1 MERDEQRRTTE
12 AIILAAPEPIPLA
25 RLARLV
31 HCKQSVVKALVG
43 ELNGAY
49 VEHGRSF
56 EICEVAGGF
65 QIRTLPEFAATL
77 QNVQTARPL
86 RLSPAA
92 LETLAI
98 VAYRQPVTRA
108 EVEHVRGVDAGA
120 VMRSLLERNLVR
132 IAGHRDVAG
141 RPMLYG
147 TTKRFLEVLGLAS
160 LDDLPTLRD
169 LAELVPE
176 TAVAGASDDEM
187 EGSEDGPD
195 MAGGEGSRLYPL
207 STPEQPKQF
216 LDLYGGASLLAQ
228 TYARIRPLFE
238 PKDVFVATSHR
249 YAHWVKEQ
257 IPEISTTR
265 LVASNSTTWS

>member
-1 MERDEQRRTTE
+1 MEREEQRRNTE
-12 AIILAAPEPIPLA
+12 ALILASPEPIPLA

-31 HCKQSVVKALVG
+31 HCKQAIVKEFVG

-49 VEHGRSF
+49 IEQGRSF
-56 EICEVAGGF
+56 EICEVGGGY
-65 QIRTLPEFAATL
+65 QIRTLPEFGAML
-77 QNVQTARPL
+77 QTVQTTRPL

-132 IAGHRDVAG
+132 IAGHRDVPG

-147 TTKRFLEVLGLAS
+147 TSKRFLEVLGLAS

-169 LAELVPE
+169 LAELAPD
-176 TAVAGASDDEM
+176 TAAGAPEPAMEADEEATATAEVELLEEHSEPSDD
-187 EGSEDGPD
+187 SEPPD
-195 MAGGEGSRLYPL
+195 AVEDLSDADADTEVDESKSVGEL
-207 STPEQPKQF
+207 
-216 LDLYGGASLLAQ
+216 
-228 TYARIRPLFE
+228 
-238 PKDVFVATSHR
+238 H
-249 YAHWVKEQ
+249 
-257 IPEISTTR
+257 
-265 LVASNSTTWS
+265 

>member
-1 MERDEQRRTTE
+1 MERNEQRRNTE
-12 AIILAAPEPIPLA
+12 AIILASPEPIPLA

-31 HCKQSVVKALVG
+31 HCKQAIVKALVG

-49 VEHGRSF
+49 IEQGRSF
-56 EICEVAGGF
+56 EICEVGGGY
-65 QIRTLPEFAATL
+65 QIRTLPEFGAML
-77 QNVQTARPL
+77 QNVQVSRPL

-132 IAGHRDVAG
+132 IAGHRDVPG

-169 LAELVPE
+169 LAELAPE
-176 TAVAGASDDEM
+176 TAVESAPEEEGWVAEELSGEAVSAESAESDELL
-187 EGSEDGPD
+187 ED
-195 MAGGEGSRLYPL
+195 
-207 STPEQPKQF
+207 PEQPDAVDE
-216 LDLYGGASLLAQ
+216 LSDADA
-228 TYARIRPLFE
+228 
-238 PKDVFVATSHR
+238 D
-249 YAHWVKEQ
+249 
-257 IPEISTTR
+257 TT
-265 LVASNSTTWS
+265 LVDAKPVGELH

>member
-12 AIILAAPEPIPLA
+12 AIILASPEPIPLA

-31 HCKQSVVKALVG
+31 HCKQAVVKSLVG

-49 VEHGRSF
+49 VEQGRSF
-56 EICEVAGGF
+56 EICEIAGGY
-65 QIRTLPEFAATL
+65 QMRTLPEFAAAL
-77 QNVQTARPL
+77 QNVQVSRPL

-132 IAGHRDVAG
+132 IAGHRDVPG

-147 TTKRFLEVLGLAS
+147 TTGRFLEVLGLAS

-169 LAELVPE
+169 LAELAPE
-176 TAVAGASDDEM
+176 TAVSSVAAPLRGADLHPSETLPRFLRSASEDVTDASMAAATDEAAA
-187 EGSEDGPD
+187 GSEPD
-195 MAGGEGSRLYPL
+195 AVGAEEPGEAPAESGD
-207 STPEQPKQF
+207 EA
-216 LDLYGGASLLAQ
+216 DAA
-228 TYARIRPLFE
+228 A
-238 PKDVFVATSHR
+238 
-249 YAHWVKEQ
+249 
-257 IPEISTTR
+257 
-265 LVASNSTTWS
+265 LVALADAKPVGELH

>member
-1 MERDEQRRTTE
+1 MERDEQRRVTE

-31 HCKQSVVKALVG
+31 RCKQAEVKALVG

-49 VEHGRSF
+49 VEQGRAF
-56 EICEVAGGF
+56 EICEVAGGY
-65 QIRTLPEFAATL
+65 QIRTLPEFAELL
-77 QNVQTARPL
+77 QGVQTSRPL

-132 IAGHRDVAG
+132 ISGHREVPG

-147 TTKRFLEVLGLAS
+147 TTRRFLEVLGLAS

-169 LAELVPE
+169 LAELAPD
-176 TAVAGASDDEM
+176 TAIPG
-187 EGSEDGPD
+187 GPD
-195 MAGGEGSRLYPL
+195 DAAESEVEIDSAPANLALDVVVAEEEGVLSEAAGDADEAGVLATLADVKPVGEL
-207 STPEQPKQF
+207 
-216 LDLYGGASLLAQ
+216 
-228 TYARIRPLFE
+228 
-238 PKDVFVATSHR
+238 H
-249 YAHWVKEQ
+249 
-257 IPEISTTR
+257 
-265 LVASNSTTWS
+265 

>member
-65 QIRTLPEFAATL
+65 QIRTLPEFAAAL
-77 QNVQTARPL
+77 QNVQTSRPL

-132 IAGHRDVAG
+132 ISGHREVPG

-147 TTKRFLEVLGLAS
+147 TTNRFLTVLGLAS

-169 LAELVPE
+169 LAELAPE
-176 TAVAGASDDEM
+176 TAIAAT
-187 EGSEDGPD
+187 SEDGSDADADELSEAAESDASSEEAGDSEDPD
-195 MAGGEGSRLYPL
+195 GTEALDDTEDPDDASSLAALADAKPVGEP
-207 STPEQPKQF
+207 
-216 LDLYGGASLLAQ
+216 
-228 TYARIRPLFE
+228 
-238 PKDVFVATSHR
+238 H
-249 YAHWVKEQ
+249 
-257 IPEISTTR
+257 
-265 LVASNSTTWS
+265 